1 MMRGH
6 PVVEIGIAVSMA
18 VSAFNGIKRAVEAG
32 REIEDVAGYFG
43 KFFDAKEAITE
54 ASVDNENTP
63 VFKKIFAGRSVEA
76 QALEI
81 TAAKHKAAK
90 IEKELREFLI
100 YSGQS
105 QFYDDM
111 MIERRHI
118 RERKIAQARQKAKSR
133 KFWMDA
139 ITITCLLIAVAITIG
154 FGIGLI
160 ATSI

>member
-1 MMRGH
+1 M
-6 PVVEIGIAVSMA
+6 VEIGIAVSMA
-18 VSAFNGIKRAVEAG
+18 VSAFNGIKKAVEAG

-43 KFFDAKEAITE
+43 KFFDAKESIIE
-54 ASVDNENTP
+54 ASVDTENAP
-63 VFKKIFAGRSVEA
+63 IFKKIFAGKSVEA

-105 QFYDDM
+105 QFYEDM
-111 MIERRHI
+111 MRERRSI
-118 RERKIAQARQKAKSR
+118 REERIQRARNKAQKR

-139 ITITCLLIAVAITIG
+139 ITIFILISIC
-154 FGIGLI
+154 FGLI
-160 ATSI
+160 AALITLLTGAI

>member
-1 MMRGH
+1 
-6 PVVEIGIAVSMA
+6 V
-18 VSAFNGIKRAVEAG
+18 
-32 REIEDVAGYFG
+32 
-43 KFFDAKEAITE
+43 
-54 ASVDNENTP
+54 
-63 VFKKIFAGRSVEA
+63 FAGRSVEA

-105 QFYDDM
+105 QFYEDM
-111 MIERRHI
+111 MRERRNI
-118 RERKIAQARQKAKSR
+118 RERRIETARQSAKSK

-139 ITITCLLIAVAITIG
+139 FTLTALLLAIAATLG

-160 ATSI
+160 APFL